1 MNNFTSGSFPT
12 YYDAA
17 SYYDSDFTM
26 TLNGAALSKYSL
38 DLVALVDNGV
48 LNIYCHNDWCKVYHL
63 SNGQSDPFD
72 IVWESGEL
80 SEGDVILHGSRYY
93 HIAQVSGNN
102 ATYDESSAAYTYSL
116 CAVYNGKIITT
127 QKDYF
132 GSEGMSFYI
141 EPGSEPIFFLDKDLT
156 TPLTPQE
163 GQTEVVYKNSFTLFV
178 PFSK

>member
-1 MNNFTSGSFPT
+1 MNNLTSGSFPA
-12 YYDAA
+12 YYGTA

-72 IVWESGEL
+72 IVRESGGL
-80 SEGDVILHGSRYY
+80 SEGDVVLHGSRYY
-93 HIAQVSGNN
+93 HIAHVSGNN
-102 ATYDESSAAYTYSL
+102 ATYDSSSVAYTYTL
-116 CAVYNGKIITT
+116 CEVYNGKIITT

-132 GSEGMSFYI
+132 GSEGMSFYV
-141 EPGSEPIFFLDKDLT
+141 EPGAEPYYFLDKDLT
-156 TPLTPQE
+156 TPLMPQE
-163 GQTEVVYKNSFTLFV
+163 GQTVVVYKNSFTLHT